1 MSPQAMH
8 TLFVLIQV
16 GPVILIFVAGLF
28 LVSRAFKKRKQEKI
42 QSDLHQSNILLA
54 AEIPLKNATESN
66 QKIVVREVVLTD
78 AQRQSLSIKGDVY
91 IPGVTQK

>member
-8 TLFVLIQV
+8 TLFVLLQV
-16 GPVILIFVAGLF
+16 GPVILIFVAGSF

-42 QSDLHQSNILLA
+42 QSDIHQSNILLA
-54 AEIPLKNATESN
+54 AEIPLKNTTKPDEE
-66 QKIVVREVVLTD
+66 IVIQEVVLSD
-78 AQRQSLSIKGDVY
+78 AQRQSLSVKGDVC

>member
-16 GPVILIFVAGLF
+16 GPVILIFVAGSF
-28 LVSRAFKKRKQEKI
+28 LVSLAFKKRKQEKI
-42 QSDLHQSNILLA
+42 QSDVHRSNILLA
-54 AEIPLKNATESN
+54 AEISLKTTTKLN

-78 AQRQSLSIKGDVY
+78 AQRQGLSVKGDVH

>member
-16 GPVILIFVAGLF
+16 GPVILIFVAGSF
-28 LVSRAFKKRKQEKI
+28 LVSLAFQKRKQEKI
-42 QSDLHQSNILLA
+42 QSDVHQSNILLA
-54 AEIPLKNATESN
+54 AEISLKNTTKPN

-78 AQRQSLSIKGDVY
+78 AQRQSLSVKGDAY
-91 IPGVTQK
+91 IPSVTQK

>member
-16 GPVILIFVAGLF
+16 GPVILIFLAGLF
-28 LVSRAFKKRKQEKI
+28 LVSRALKKRKQEKI
-42 QSDLHQSNILLA
+42 QSDLHLSNILLA
-54 AEIPLKNATESN
+54 AEIPLKNTTNSN
-66 QKIVVREVVLTD
+66 QEIVVREVVLTD
-78 AQRQSLSIKGDVY
+78 AQRQSLSAKGDVY

>member
-1 MSPQAMH
+1 MSLQAMH

-28 LVSRAFKKRKQEKI
+28 LISRAIKKRKQEKT

-54 AEIPLKNATESN
+54 AEIPLKNTTESN

-78 AQRQSLSIKGDVY
+78 A
-91 IPGVTQK
+91 